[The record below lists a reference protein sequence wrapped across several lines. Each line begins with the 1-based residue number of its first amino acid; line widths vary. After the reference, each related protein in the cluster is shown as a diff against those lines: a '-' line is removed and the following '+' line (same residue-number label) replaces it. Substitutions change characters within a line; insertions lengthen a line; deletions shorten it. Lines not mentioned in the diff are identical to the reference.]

1 MEKPMRLMMFLKAT
15 KDTEAGKMPSAKL
28 LAEMG
33 QLMEDM
39 SKAGILLGG
48 DGLKPSVHG
57 KRVSFANGKVTSW
70 TDGPFAETKEVIAG
84 YCLIQV
90 KDWDEARPWLE
101 RFAAV
106 QGNGDCELRP
116 IFEPTDFP
124 SDIFPPEQVEKELK
138 LREKLGEKNTRA

>member
-1 MEKPMRLMMFLKAT
+1 MRVMMFLKAT

-39 SKAGILLGG
+39 GKAGILLDG
-48 DGLKPSVHG
+48 DGLKPSSAG
-57 KRVSFANGKVTSW
+57 KRVSFQDGRITSW
-70 TDGPFAETKEVIAG
+70 TDGPFAETKELVAG
-84 YCLIQV
+84 YCVIKV
-90 KDWDEARPWLE
+90 KDWNEARPWIE

-106 QGNGDCELRP
+106 EGNGSCELRP

-124 SDIFPPEQVEKELK
+124 AD
-138 LREKLGEKNTRA
+138 